1 MVAKDVEK
9 GAAAGAEEEAEEGE
23 APRRGWTSV
32 TWNPFAPRASTLIAA
47 QTGTLADGSAAQKE
61 KVVTIVKPYSAE
73 VWVYRCRLAAV
84 ISAVVLLTALIVT
97 LVIVGGSGQ

>member
-1 MVAKDVEK
+1 LLAKLPGTSGD
-9 GAAAGAEEEAEEGE
+9 GAA
-23 APRRGWTSV
+23 
-32 TWNPFAPRASTLIAA
+32 
-47 QTGTLADGSAAQKE
+47 AAQKE
-61 KVVTIVKPYSAE
+61 KVVTFVKPYSAE

>member
-9 GAAAGAEEEAEEGE
+9 GAAAAAEEAEEAE